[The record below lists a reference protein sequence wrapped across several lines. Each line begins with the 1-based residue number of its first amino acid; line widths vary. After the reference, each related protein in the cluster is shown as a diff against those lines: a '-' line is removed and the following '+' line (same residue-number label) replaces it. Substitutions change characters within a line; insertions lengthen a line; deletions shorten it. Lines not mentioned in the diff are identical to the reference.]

1 MLSTSGAI
9 NFAPGGRQGEHAM
22 GGPETIESEARI
34 EALLRELTLDEKVS
48 LLSGSNLWSTTPVE
62 RLSIPAMKV
71 SDGPNGVRGAGAF
84 TGATVTSACFPAAVC
99 LAATWD
105 TGLVEGIG
113 KALGEEAKTKGVNLV
128 LGPTINIHRSP
139 LNGRNFEC
147 YSEDPYL
154 SARMAVAFISGLQS
168 QQVGA
173 VPKHF
178 IGNDSEFER
187 ASMSSDID
195 ERTLREI
202 YLPPFYAAVTEAK
215 TWAMMAGY
223 NRVNGT
229 YAGDSRELLTDL
241 LKDEW
246 GHDGLTMS
254 DWFGTKST
262 VEAAANGL
270 DLEMP
275 GPSMWRG
282 PRLVAA
288 VEAGEVSAEAID
300 ESVRRVL
307 RVATRAGVFAH
318 PETRLEEAID
328 RPEHRALARKV
339 AADGIVLLKNDGEV
353 LPLAKEKISK
363 LAIIG
368 PNAKVARISGG
379 GSAQVNAHYRVTP
392 FDGIAAAIGNQV
404 ELAYELGCTNHK
416 WLPLFDS
423 SEVAPRGQ
431 EAEGGFDS
439 TYFNSLDLSGD
450 PVYETTV
457 KVSEQWWLGDVGPG
471 VNARHFS
478 ARFTTTF
485 TPRESGHY
493 QFGLTSAG
501 KSRFVIDGQEVI
513 DNWTS
518 QTPGDAFFSF
528 GTIEVIATVE
538 MTAGQTYD
546 LAVEYSSEGAYAV
559 TAIRFGMLPPQPA
572 EEIDRAV
579 ALAVGS
585 DIALVFAGT
594 NGEWETEGNDR
605 TDMELPGDQNDLIAR
620 IAAVNPKTVVVLQTG
635 GPVTMP
641 WLDKV
646 AGVIQAWFS
655 GQECGNAIAD
665 VLFGEVNP
673 SGKLATTYPIRLED
687 NPAFI
692 NYPGENGHVRYGEG
706 IFAGYRYYEKK
717 RVAPLFPFGYGLSYT
732 TFAYD
737 NLRLSN
743 TEIGPDD
750 QLTVDVDLTNRGQLA
765 GQEIVQL
772 YVRDSAARLS
782 RPEKELKGFAKIAL
796 APGETGT
803 VSLTIDRSALA
814 YWDDSE
820 HAWVAEA
827 GEFESLV
834 GSSSQDIRVRA
845 TFTLTET
852 VIFGG
857 PAKAEPELVGAAL
870 TRP

>member
-1 MLSTSGAI
+1 MLSTGGAI
-9 NFAPGGRQGEHAM
+9 NFAPDGRQGELAM
-22 GGPETIESEARI
+22 GGPVTIESEARI
-34 EALLRELTLDEKVS
+34 NALLRELTLEEKVS
-48 LLSGSNLWSTTPVE
+48 LLSGSNLWSTTSVE
-62 RLSIPAMKV
+62 RLGIPAMKV

-84 TGATVTSACFPAAVC
+84 TGASVTSACFPSAVC

-105 TGLVEGIG
+105 TGLVEEIG
-113 KALGEEAKTKGVNLV
+113 KALGKEAKTKGVNLV

-178 IGNDSEFER
+178 VGNDSEFER

-202 YLPPFYAAVTEAK
+202 YLPPFYAAVAEAK

-246 GHDGLTMS
+246 GHDGLAMS

-288 VEAGEVSAEAID
+288 VEGGEMSEAAID

-307 RVATRAGVFAH
+307 RVATRAGVFER
-318 PETRLEEAID
+318 PETLPEEAID
-328 RPEHRALARKV
+328 RPEHRALARKA
-339 AADGIVLLKNDGEV
+339 AADGIVLLKNEGDV

-363 LAIIG
+363 LAIFG

-392 FDGIAAAIGNQV
+392 FDGIAAAVGDQV
-404 ELAYELGCTNHK
+404 ELGYELGCTNHK
-416 WLPLFDS
+416 WLPLFEP

-431 EAEGGFDS
+431 DAEGGFVV

-450 PVYETTV
+450 PVYETTI
-457 KVSEQWWLGDVGPG
+457 KVTEQWWIGDVAPG
-471 VNARHFS
+471 VNSRHFS
-478 ARFTTTF
+478 ARLTTTF

-493 QFGLTSAG
+493 QFGLMSAG
-501 KSRFVIDGQEVI
+501 KSRFLIDGQEVI

-528 GTIEVIATVE
+528 GTIEVIATVD

-546 LAVEYSSEGAYAV
+546 LAVEYSSEGAYAI

-572 EEIDRAV
+572 DAIERAV

-585 DIALVFAGT
+585 DIALVLAGT

-605 TDMELPGDQNDLIAR
+605 KDMELPGDQNALIAR

-635 GPVTMP
+635 GPVSMP

-646 AGVIQAWFS
+646 AGVIQACFS

-706 IFAGYRYYEKK
+706 IFVGYRYYEKK

-737 NLRLSN
+737 NLRLSS

-750 QLTVDVDLTNRGQLA
+750 QMTVDVDITNRGQRA

-772 YVRDSAARLS
+772 YVHDSAARLS

-796 APGETGT
+796 EPGETVP

-820 HAWVAEA
+820 HAWLAEA
-827 GEFESLV
+827 GEFEALI
-834 GSSSQDIRVRA
+834 GSSSQDIRARA

-852 VIFGG
+852 ATFGG
-857 PAKAEPELVGAAL
+857 PAKAEKTLVGVGG
-870 TRP
+870 

>member
-1 MLSTSGAI
+1 
-9 NFAPGGRQGEHAM
+9 M

-34 EALLRELTLDEKVS
+34 DALLRELTLVEKVS
-48 LLSGSNLWSTTPVE
+48 LLSGSNISSTTSVE
-62 RLSIPAMKV
+62 RLGIPAMKV
-71 SDGPNGVRGAGAF
+71 SDGPNGVRGVGAF
-84 TGATVTSACFPAAVC
+84 TGASVTSACFPAAVC

-105 TGLVEGIG
+105 TGLVEGVG

-178 IGNDSEFER
+178 VGNDSEFER
-187 ASMSSDID
+187 ASISSDID

-215 TWAMMAGY
+215 TWAVMAGY
-223 NRVNGT
+223 NRVNGEF
-229 YAGDSRELLTDL
+229 AGDSRELLTNL
-241 LKDEW
+241 LKGEW
-246 GHDGLTMS
+246 GHDGLAMS

-288 VEAGEVSAEAID
+288 VEGGEVSAEAIE

-307 RVATRAGVFAH
+307 RVAILAGVFAH
-318 PETRLEEAID
+318 PETLPEEAID
-328 RPEHRALARKV
+328 RPEHRALARK
-339 AADGIVLLKNDGEV
+339 AATDGIVLLKNEGEV
-353 LPLAKEKISK
+353 LPLAKETIAK

-368 PNAKVARISGG
+368 PNAKTARISGG
-379 GSAQVNAHYRVTP
+379 GSAQVNAHYRITP
-392 FDGIAAAIGNQV
+392 FDGIAAAVGDQV
-404 ELAYELGCTNHK
+404 ELAYGLGCTNHK
-416 WLPLFDS
+416 WLPLFDPN
-423 SEVAPRGQ
+423 EVAPRGQ
-431 EAEGGFDS
+431 DAEGGFAV

-450 PVYETTV
+450 PVHETNV
-457 KVSEQWWLGDVGPG
+457 KSSEQWWLGDVAPG
-471 VNARHFS
+471 VNSRHFS
-478 ARFTTTF
+478 TRLTTTF
-485 TPRESGHY
+485 TPRESGPH

-501 KSRFVIDGQEVI
+501 KSRVLIDGEEVI
-513 DNWTS
+513 DNWTA

-538 MTAGQTYD
+538 MIAGQTYD
-546 LAVEYSSEGAYAV
+546 LAVEYSSEGAYAI

-572 EEIDRAV
+572 DAIDRAV

-585 DIALVFAGT
+585 DVALVFAGT

-605 TDMELPGDQNDLIAR
+605 KDMELPGDQNALIAR

-635 GPVTMP
+635 GPVSMP
-641 WLDKV
+641 WLDNV

-687 NPAFI
+687 NPAYI

-706 IFAGYRYYEKK
+706 IFVGYRYYEKK
-717 RVAPLFPFGYGLSYT
+717 RVAPLYPFGYGLSYT

-737 NLRLSN
+737 NLRLSSA
-743 TEIGPDD
+743 EIGPDD
-750 QLTVDVDLTNRGQLA
+750 QLTVNVDITNRGQCT

-782 RPEKELKGFAKIAL
+782 RPEKELIGFAKIAL
-796 APGETGT
+796 EPGESDT
-803 VSLTIDRSALA
+803 VSLTIDRAALA

-820 HAWVAEA
+820 HTWVAEA
-827 GEFESLV
+827 GEFEALI
-834 GSSSQDIRVRA
+834 GSSSQDIRARA

-852 VIFGG
+852 STFGG
-857 PAKAEPELVGAAL
+857 PAKVEKTLAGVGGSPIS
-870 TRP
+870 RG